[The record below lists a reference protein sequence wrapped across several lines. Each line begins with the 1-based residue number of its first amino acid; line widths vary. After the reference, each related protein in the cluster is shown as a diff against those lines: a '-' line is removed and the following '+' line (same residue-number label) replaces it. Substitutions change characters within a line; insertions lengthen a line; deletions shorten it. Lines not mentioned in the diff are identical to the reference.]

1 MNFGKRATN
10 KKRDA
15 LSSQSTMMGKKA
27 NVSVLRII
35 FIVLIALFAIG
46 GCMGIGAMRGLL
58 DDAPNI
64 SEVNIVPVGEAT
76 FVYDANGTQ
85 LQKLTAPD
93 SNRMPVTIDQIPL
106 DLQHA
111 VVAIEDERF
120 YEHNGIDIR
129 GILRAAVVGITSRHF
144 SEGASTITQQLI
156 KNNVFTDWVNE
167 STLERFERKFQE
179 WYLALE
185 LEKQIKD
192 KNEIL
197 QNYLNTINLGN
208 GNYGVQAAAQD
219 YFGKDVSELTL
230 SECTVLA
237 GITQNPTKYNPVI
250 NPESNAERRQEVL
263 NHMLEQEYI
272 TKEQYDECL
281 ADNVYERIQN
291 VEKAS
296 ESEDTT
302 YSYFIDELTEQVIQ
316 DLQDKRGYS
325 EQQAY
330 NALYSGGLRIY
341 TTQDPAI
348 QQICDEE
355 YSDPNNFPS
364 GSQVELD
371 YALTIKHT
379 NGEEE
384 NYSTEMLEQYFI
396 QNENSNFT
404 VLFDSQESAQAH
416 VDAYKAAVMTEGD
429 EVVAETIHFTP
440 QPQSSLC
447 IIDQHTG
454 YVKAIVGGRGEKS
467 TSLSLNRATNTTRQ
481 PGSTFKPLAA
491 YAAALNEGGMS
502 LATTFEDEP
511 FTYDNGEPLYNADR
525 QYHGTV
531 TMRQAIVH
539 SYNIP
544 AVKCMIEIT
553 PELGMEY
560 LKKFGF
566 TTLITEPTEING
578 GIYDDLN
585 ASTAIGGITQGVNNL
600 ELTAAYAAIANNG
613 TYIKPVFYTKILDAD
628 GNVVIDNTPEKTTV
642 IKPSTAYL
650 LTNVME
656 DVIKEGTGTRVQF
669 SGMHLAGKTGTTDN
683 YRDLWFCGFTPYYT
697 CSVWAGYDDNTVLPQ
712 GTYRT
717 YQQTLWRN
725 IMQRIHQDLPDTDFK
740 MPSTVQEAS
749 ICTKTGLLATNGCS
763 SVTELFD
770 TEQIPTQFCSGHY
783 AYSNNNRNYDY
794 SNDYSN
800 DYSYDYSYD
809 YSQDSGTDSSE
820 NYETVIEEPAPENPM
835 EIPEET
841 QPEVSAPSGGTETP
855 PEEST
860 PSEGTETPPE
870 ESAPSEGTEA
880 PPEESAP
887 SDTGGE
893 VTE

>member
-10 KKRDA
+10 RKRNA
-15 LSSQSTMMGKKA
+15 LASHSTMMGKKA
-27 NVSVLRII
+27 NVSILRII
-35 FIVLIALFAIG
+35 FIALIAVLAIG
-46 GCMGIGAMRGLL
+46 CCMGIGAMRGLI
-58 DDAPNI
+58 DDAPDI

-76 FVYDANGTQ
+76 FVYDANGDQ

-129 GILRAAVVGITSRHF
+129 GILRAGVVGITTGHF

-185 LEKQIKD
+185 LEKQVKD
-192 KNEIL
+192 KDVIL

-219 YFGKDVSELTL
+219 YFGKDVSDLTL

-250 NPESNAERRQEVL
+250 NPENNAKRRQKVL
-263 NHMLEQEYI
+263 DHMLDQEYI

-281 ADNVYERIQN
+281 ADNVYERIQS
-291 VEKAS
+291 VEKES
-296 ESEDTT
+296 ESENTT

-341 TTQDPAI
+341 TTQDPSI

-355 YSDPNNFPS
+355 YSDPDNFPS

-371 YALTIKHT
+371 YALTLKHA

-396 QNENSNFT
+396 QNESSDFT
-404 VLFDSQESAQAH
+404 VLFNSQESAQAH

-429 EVVAETIHFTP
+429 EVVAETVHFTP

-467 TSLSLNRATNTTRQ
+467 SSLSLNRATNTTRQ

-491 YAAALNEGGMS
+491 YAAALNECGMS

-531 TMRQAIVH
+531 TMREAIVH

-553 PELGMEY
+553 PELGVEY
-560 LKKFGF
+560 LQKFGF

-578 GIYDDLN
+578 GIYDDVN
-585 ASTAIGGITQGVNNL
+585 ASTAIGGITQGVSNL
-600 ELTAAYAAIANNG
+600 ELTAAYATIANNG

-628 GNVVIDNTPEKTTV
+628 GNVVIDNSPEKTTV

-656 DVIKEGTGTRVQF
+656 DVVTEGTGTRVQF
-669 SGMHLAGKTGTTDN
+669 DGMHIAGKTGTTDN

-725 IMQRIHQDLPDTDFK
+725 IMQRIHADLPDTDFK
-740 MPSTVQEAS
+740 MPSTVQKAS
-749 ICTKTGLLATNGCS
+749 ICTQTGLLATS
-763 SVTELFD
+763 SCNAVTEYFD
-770 TEQIPTQFCSGHY
+770 IDQIPTQYCSGHY
-783 AYSNNNRNYDY
+783 SYHYNY
-794 SNDYSN
+794 N
-800 DYSYDYSYD
+800 YDYSYD
-809 YSQDSGTDSSE
+809 YSEDSGTDSSE
-820 NYETVIEEPAPENPM
+820 DSNTTVEEPTPETPA
-835 EIPEET
+835 EVPEET
-841 QPEVSAPSGGTETP
+841 QPEVSVPEESTETP
-855 PEEST
+855 PADG
-860 PSEGTETPPE
+860 GTDT
-870 ESAPSEGTEA
+870 GGGEA
-880 PPEESAP
+880 PA
-887 SDTGGE
+887 DTGGE
-893 VTE
+893 VAQ

>member
-1 MNFGKRATN
+1 MDFGKRATN
-10 KKRDA
+10 RKRNA
-15 LSSQSTMMGKKA
+15 LSSHSTMMGKKA
-27 NVSVLRII
+27 NVSILRII
-35 FIVLIALFAIG
+35 FIALIAVFAIG
-46 GCMGIGAMRGLL
+46 CCMGIGAMRGLI
-58 DDAPNI
+58 DDAPDI

-76 FVYDANGTQ
+76 FVYDANGDQ

-129 GILRAAVVGITSRHF
+129 GILRAAVVGITSGNF

-156 KNNVFTDWVNE
+156 KNTVFTDWVNE

-179 WYLALE
+179 WYLALA

-192 KNEIL
+192 KDVIL

-219 YFGKDVSELTL
+219 YFGKDVSDLTL
-230 SECTVLA
+230 SECTVIA
-237 GITQNPTKYNPVI
+237 GITQNPTRYNPVT
-250 NPESNAERRQEVL
+250 NPENNAERRQEVL
-263 NHMLEQEYI
+263 DHMLEQEYI

-281 ADNVYERIQN
+281 ADNVYERIQS
-291 VEKAS
+291 VEKEN
-296 ESEDTT
+296 ESQDTT

-316 DLQDKRGYS
+316 DLQDKRGYT

-330 NALYSGGLRIY
+330 NALWSGGLRIY

-355 YSDPNNFPS
+355 YSDPDNFPA

-371 YALTIKHT
+371 YALTVKHA

-384 NYSTEMLEQYFI
+384 NYSKEMLEQYFI
-396 QNENSNFT
+396 ENESSDFT
-404 VLFDSQESAQAH
+404 LLFDSEESAQAH
-416 VDAYKAAVMTEGD
+416 IDAYKAAILTEGD
-429 EVVAETIHFTP
+429 EVVAETVHFTP
-440 QPQSSLC
+440 QPQSSLT

-467 TSLSLNRATNTTRQ
+467 ASLSLNRATNTNRQ

-531 TMRQAIVH
+531 TMREAIVH

-553 PELGMEY
+553 PELGIEY
-560 LKKFGF
+560 LEKFGF
-566 TTLITEPTEING
+566 TSLITEPTEING
-578 GIYDDLN
+578 SIYTDVN
-585 ASTAIGGITQGVNNL
+585 AATAIGGITQGVSNL

-613 TYIKPVFYTKILDAD
+613 TYIKPVFYTKILDSD
-628 GNVVIDNTPEKTTV
+628 GNVIIDNTAEKTTV

-650 LTNVME
+650 LTNVLE
-656 DVIKEGTGTRVQF
+656 DVITEGTGTRVQF
-669 SGMHLAGKTGTTDN
+669 DGMHLAGKTGTTDD
-683 YRDLWFCGFTPYYT
+683 YRDLWFCGFSPYYT
-697 CSVWAGYDDNTVLPQ
+697 CSVWAGYDDNSVLPQ

-725 IMQRIHQDLPDTDFK
+725 IMERIHADLPDTEFK
-740 MPSTVQEAS
+740 MPSTVEEAS
-749 ICTKTGLLATNGCS
+749 ICTSTGLLATS
-763 SVTELFD
+763 SCNAVTEYFD
-770 TEQIPTQFCSGHY
+770 TEQLPTQYCSGHY
-783 AYSNNNRNYDY
+783 TYS
-794 SNDYSN
+794 
-800 DYSYDYSYD
+800 YSYDYSSS
-809 YSQDSGTDSSE
+809 YSEDSSSDE
-820 NYETVIEEPAPENPM
+820 GSSEDSETTVEEPTPETPV
-835 EIPEET
+835 EVPEET
-841 QPEVSAPSGGTETP
+841 QPEVTTPAEETTETP
-855 PEEST
+855 PADA
-860 PSEGTETPPE
+860 GGGETP
-870 ESAPSEGTEA
+870 A
-880 PPEESAP
+880 
-887 SDTGGE
+887 DTGE
-893 VTE
+893 VIQ

>member
-10 KKRDA
+10 KKRNA
-15 LSSQSTMMGKKA
+15 LSSHSTMMGKKA
-27 NVSVLRII
+27 NVSILRVT
-35 FIVLIALFAIG
+35 FIALIAVLAIG
-46 GCMGIGAMRGLL
+46 GCMGIGAMRGLI
-58 DDAPNI
+58 DDAPDI

-76 FVYDANGTQ
+76 FVYDSNGNQ

-120 YEHNGIDIR
+120 YEHNGIDIK
-129 GILRAAVVGITSRHF
+129 GILRAGVVGITTGRF

-167 STLERFERKFQE
+167 STLERFQRKFQE

-192 KNEIL
+192 KDVIL

-219 YFGKDVSELTL
+219 YFGKDVSDLTL

-237 GITQNPTKYNPVI
+237 GITQNPTKYNPVT
-250 NPESNAERRQEVL
+250 NPENNAERRQEVL
-263 NHMLEQEYI
+263 DHMLEQEYI

-281 ADNVYERIQN
+281 ADNVYERIQSL
-291 VEKAS
+291 EAES
-296 ESEDTT
+296 EGEDTT

-316 DLQDKRGYS
+316 DLQDKRGYT

-355 YSDPNNFPS
+355 YSDPDNFPS

-371 YALTIKHT
+371 YALTVKHA

-384 NYSTEMLEQYFI
+384 NYSSEMLEQYFI
-396 QNENSNFT
+396 ENESSDFT
-404 VLFDSQESAQAH
+404 LLFDSQESAQAH
-416 VDAYKAAVMTEGD
+416 IDAYKAAILTEGD
-429 EVVAETIHFTP
+429 EVVAETVHFTP

-467 TSLSLNRATNTTRQ
+467 SSLSLNRATNTTRQ

-531 TMRQAIVH
+531 TMREAIVH

-553 PELGMEY
+553 PELGVEY
-560 LKKFGF
+560 LEKFGF
-566 TTLITEPTEING
+566 TTLVTEPTEING
-578 GIYDDLN
+578 KIFDDDN
-585 ASTAIGGITQGVNNL
+585 ASTAIGGITYGVSNL

-613 TYIKPVFYTKILDAD
+613 TYIKPVFYTKILDSD

-650 LTNVME
+650 LTSVME
-656 DVIKEGTGTRVQF
+656 DVITEGTGTRVQF
-669 SGMHLAGKTGTTDN
+669 DGMHLAGKTGTTDD
-683 YRDLWFCGFTPYYT
+683 YRDLWFCGFSPYYT

-725 IMQRIHQDLPDTDFK
+725 IMERIHADLPDTDFK

-749 ICTKTGLLATNGCS
+749 ICTDTGLLATSSCN
-763 SVTELFD
+763 SVTEYFD
-770 TEQIPTQFCSGHY
+770 TEQIPTQYCSGHY
-783 AYSNNNRNYDY
+783 S
-794 SNDYSN
+794 
-800 DYSYDYSYD
+800 YSYDYD
-809 YSQDSGTDSSE
+809 YSDDYSEDSEEDSSE
-820 NYETVIEEPAPENPM
+820 DSETTVDEPTPDTPAEV
-835 EIPEET
+835 PEEVP
-841 QPEVSAPSGGTETP
+841 PEVTSPSDETTETP
-855 PEEST
+855 SADG
-860 PSEGTETPPE
+860 GT
-870 ESAPSEGTEA
+870 
-880 PPEESAP
+880 
-887 SDTGGE
+887 DTGGGE
-893 VTE
+893 TDGGETGGETQ

>member
-10 KKRDA
+10 QKRNA
-15 LSSQSTMMGKKA
+15 LASRSTMMGKKA
-27 NVSVLRII
+27 HVSVLRII
-35 FIVLIALFAIG
+35 FISLIAILVIG
-46 GCMGIGAMRGLL
+46 GCLGIGVMKGLI
-58 DDAPNI
+58 DDAPDI
-64 SEVNIVPVGEAT
+64 SDVNIVPVGEAT
-76 FVYDANGTQ
+76 FVYDADGNQ

-93 SNRMPVTIDQIPL
+93 SNRMPVDLDQIPK
-106 DLQHA
+106 DLQYA

-129 GILRAAVVGITSRHF
+129 GILRAAVRGITTGTF

-167 STLERFERKFQE
+167 STLQRFQRKFQE

-185 LEKQIKD
+185 LEKQVDKD
-192 KNEIL
+192 EIL
-197 QNYLNTINLGN
+197 ENYLNTINLGN

-237 GITQNPTKYNPVI
+237 GITQNPTRYNPI
-250 NPESNAERRQEVL
+250 TNPENNAQRRQEVL
-263 NHMLEQEYI
+263 DHMLEQEYI

-281 ADNVYERIQN
+281 ADNVYDRIQSIEQEEEN
-291 VEKAS
+291 
-296 ESEDTT
+296 EDTT

-316 DLQDKRGYS
+316 DLQDKRGYT

-330 NALYSGGLRIY
+330 NALWSGGLRIY
-341 TTQDPAI
+341 TTQDPDI

-355 YSDPNNFPS
+355 YSDSSNFPS

-371 YALTIKHT
+371 YALTVRHP

-384 NYSTEMLEQYFI
+384 NYSAEMLEQYFI
-396 QNENSNFT
+396 ENESADFSL
-404 VLFDSQESAQAH
+404 LFDSQESAQAH
-416 VDAYKAAVMTEGD
+416 VDAYKAYVLSDGS
-429 EVVAETIHFTP
+429 EVVAETVHFTP

-491 YAAALNEGGMS
+491 YAAALNECDMS

-531 TMRQAIVH
+531 TMREAIVH

-544 AVKCMIEIT
+544 AVKCMIDIT
-553 PELGMEY
+553 PELGVEY
-560 LKKFGF
+560 LEKFGF
-566 TTLITEPTEING
+566 SSLVTEPVDING
-578 GIYDDLN
+578 ESYDDLN
-585 ASTAIGGITQGVNNL
+585 ASTAIGGITYGVSNL

-613 TYIKPVFYTKILDAD
+613 VYIKPVFYTRILDSD

-650 LTNVME
+650 LTSAME
-656 DVIKEGTGTRVQF
+656 DVISEGTGTRVQF
-669 SGMHLAGKTGTTDN
+669 DGMHLAGKTGTTDN
-683 YRDLWFCGFTPYYT
+683 YRDLWFCGFSPYYT
-697 CSVWAGYDDNTVLPQ
+697 CSVWAGYDDNTVLPA
-712 GTYRT
+712 GESRT

-725 IMQRIHQDLPDTDFK
+725 IMERIHENLVDTEFK
-740 MPSTVQEAS
+740 MPSTVEEAS
-749 ICTKTGLLATNGCS
+749 ICTRTGLLATS
-763 SVTELFD
+763 SCNAVTEYFD
-770 TEQIPTQFCSGHY
+770 IDQIPTQYCSGHY
-783 AYSNNNRNYDY
+783 SSSYNYNYSDSYTQSGD
-794 SNDYSN
+794 NDGEDENERSG
-800 DYSYDYSYD
+800 
-809 YSQDSGTDSSE
+809 QDTGNTDNEESIDE
-820 NYETVIEEPAPENPM
+820 PVPETPAEV
-835 EIPEET
+835 PEET
-841 QPEVSAPSGGTETP
+841 QPEESQPEETDPGTGGTPAT
-855 PEEST
+855 EEGS
-860 PSEGTETPPE
+860 GNQ
-870 ESAPSEGTEA
+870 
-880 PPEESAP
+880 
-887 SDTGGE
+887 D
-893 VTE
+893 

>member
-10 KKRDA
+10 RKRNA
-15 LSSQSTMMGKKA
+15 LASHSTMMGKKA
-27 NVSVLRII
+27 NVSILRII
-35 FIVLIALFAIG
+35 FIALIAVLVIG
-46 GCMGIGAMRGLL
+46 CCMGIGAMRGLI
-58 DDAPNI
+58 DDAPDI

-76 FVYDANGTQ
+76 FVYDANGDQ

-129 GILRAAVVGITSRHF
+129 GILRAGVVGITTGHF

-185 LEKQIKD
+185 LEKQVKD
-192 KNEIL
+192 KDVIL

-219 YFGKDVSELTL
+219 YFGKDVSDLTL

-250 NPESNAERRQEVL
+250 NPENNAKRRQEVL
-263 NHMLEQEYI
+263 DHMLDQEYI

-281 ADNVYERIQN
+281 ADNVYERIQS
-291 VEKAS
+291 VEKES
-296 ESEDTT
+296 ESENTT

-341 TTQDPAI
+341 TTQDPSI

-355 YSDPNNFPS
+355 YSDPDNFPS

-371 YALTIKHT
+371 YALTLKHA

-396 QNENSNFT
+396 QNESSDFT

-429 EVVAETIHFTP
+429 EVVAETVHFTP

-467 TSLSLNRATNTTRQ
+467 SSLSLNRATNTTRQ

-491 YAAALNEGGMS
+491 YAAALNECGMS

-531 TMRQAIVH
+531 TMREAIVH

-553 PELGMEY
+553 PELGVEY
-560 LKKFGF
+560 LQKFGF

-578 GIYDDLN
+578 GIYDDIN
-585 ASTAIGGITQGVNNL
+585 ASTAIGGITQGVSNL
-600 ELTAAYAAIANNG
+600 ELTAAYATIANNG

-656 DVIKEGTGTRVQF
+656 DVVTEGTGTRVQF
-669 SGMHLAGKTGTTDN
+669 GGMHIAGKTGTTDN

-725 IMQRIHQDLPDTDFK
+725 IMQRIHADLPDTDFK
-740 MPSTVQEAS
+740 MPSTVQKAS
-749 ICTKTGLLATNGCS
+749 ICTQTGLLATS
-763 SVTELFD
+763 SCNAVTEYFD
-770 TEQIPTQFCSGHY
+770 IDQIPTQYCSGHY
-783 AYSNNNRNYDY
+783 SYHYNY
-794 SNDYSN
+794 N
-800 DYSYDYSYD
+800 YDYSYD
-809 YSQDSGTDSSE
+809 YSEDSGTDSSE
-820 NYETVIEEPAPENPM
+820 DSNTTVEEPTPETPA
-835 EIPEET
+835 EVPEET
-841 QPEVSAPSGGTETP
+841 QPEVSV

-860 PSEGTETPPE
+860 EMPPADGGTDT
-870 ESAPSEGTEA
+870 GGGEA
-880 PPEESAP
+880 PA
-887 SDTGGE
+887 DTGGE
-893 VTE
+893 VAQ

>member
-10 KKRDA
+10 KKRNA
-15 LSSQSTMMGKKA
+15 LSSHSTMMGKKA
-27 NVSVLRII
+27 NVSILRVT
-35 FIVLIALFAIG
+35 FIALIAVLAIG
-46 GCMGIGAMRGLL
+46 GCLGIGAMRGLI
-58 DDAPNI
+58 DDAPDI

-76 FVYDANGTQ
+76 FVYDSNGNQ

-120 YEHNGIDIR
+120 YEHNGIDIK
-129 GILRAAVVGITSRHF
+129 GILRAGVVGITTGRF

-167 STLERFERKFQE
+167 STLERFQRKFQE

-192 KNEIL
+192 KDVIL

-219 YFGKDVSELTL
+219 YFGKDVSDLTL

-237 GITQNPTKYNPVI
+237 GITQNPTKYNPVT
-250 NPESNAERRQEVL
+250 NPENNAERRQEVL
-263 NHMLEQEYI
+263 DHMLEQEYI

-281 ADNVYERIQN
+281 ADNVYERIQSL
-291 VEKAS
+291 EAES
-296 ESEDTT
+296 EGEDTT

-316 DLQDKRGYS
+316 DLQDKRGYT

-355 YSDPNNFPS
+355 YSDPDNFPS

-371 YALTIKHT
+371 YALTVKHA

-384 NYSTEMLEQYFI
+384 NYSSEMLEQYFI
-396 QNENSNFT
+396 ENESSDFT
-404 VLFDSQESAQAH
+404 LLFDSQESAQAH
-416 VDAYKAAVMTEGD
+416 IDAYKAAILTEGD
-429 EVVAETIHFTP
+429 EVVAETVHFTP

-467 TSLSLNRATNTTRQ
+467 SSLSLNRATNTTRQ

-491 YAAALNEGGMS
+491 YAAALNEEGMS

-531 TMRQAIVH
+531 TMREAIVH

-553 PELGMEY
+553 PELGVEY
-560 LKKFGF
+560 LEKFGF
-566 TTLITEPTEING
+566 TTLVTEPTEING
-578 GIYDDLN
+578 KIFDDFN
-585 ASTAIGGITQGVNNL
+585 ASTAIGGITYGVSNL

-613 TYIKPVFYTKILDAD
+613 TYIKPVFYTKILDSD

-650 LTNVME
+650 LTSVME
-656 DVIKEGTGTRVQF
+656 DVITEGTGTRVQF
-669 SGMHLAGKTGTTDN
+669 DGMHLAGKTGTTDD
-683 YRDLWFCGFTPYYT
+683 YRDLWFCGFSPYYT

-725 IMQRIHQDLPDTDFK
+725 IMERIHADLPDTDFK

-749 ICTKTGLLATNGCS
+749 ICTDTGLLATSSCN
-763 SVTELFD
+763 SVTEYFD
-770 TEQIPTQFCSGHY
+770 TEQIPTQYCSGHY
-783 AYSNNNRNYDY
+783 S
-794 SNDYSN
+794 
-800 DYSYDYSYD
+800 YSYDYD
-809 YSQDSGTDSSE
+809 YSDDYSEDSEEDSSE
-820 NYETVIEEPAPENPM
+820 DSETTVDEPTPDTPAEV
-835 EIPEET
+835 PEEVP
-841 QPEVSAPSGGTETP
+841 PEVTSPSDETTETP
-855 PEEST
+855 PADG
-860 PSEGTETPPE
+860 GT
-870 ESAPSEGTEA
+870 
-880 PPEESAP
+880 
-887 SDTGGE
+887 DTGGGE
-893 VTE
+893 TDGGETGGETQ

>member
-10 KKRDA
+10 RKRNA
-15 LSSQSTMMGKKA
+15 LSSHSTMMGKKA
-27 NVSVLRII
+27 NVSILRII
-35 FIVLIALFAIG
+35 FIALIAVLAIG
-46 GCMGIGAMRGLL
+46 CCMGIGAMRGLI
-58 DDAPNI
+58 DDAPDI

-76 FVYDANGTQ
+76 FVYDANGDQ

-129 GILRAAVVGITSRHF
+129 GILRAGVVGITTGHF

-185 LEKQIKD
+185 LEKQVKD
-192 KNEIL
+192 KDVIL

-219 YFGKDVSELTL
+219 YFGKDVSDLTL

-250 NPESNAERRQEVL
+250 NPENNAKRRQKVL
-263 NHMLEQEYI
+263 DHMLDQEYI

-281 ADNVYERIQN
+281 ADNVYERIQS
-291 VEKAS
+291 VEKES
-296 ESEDTT
+296 ESENTT

-341 TTQDPAI
+341 TTQDPSI

-355 YSDPNNFPS
+355 YSDPDNFPS

-371 YALTIKHT
+371 YALTLKHA

-396 QNENSNFT
+396 QNESSDFT
-404 VLFDSQESAQAH
+404 VLFNSQESAQAH

-429 EVVAETIHFTP
+429 EVVAETVHFTP

-467 TSLSLNRATNTTRQ
+467 SSLSLNRATNTTRQ

-491 YAAALNEGGMS
+491 YAAALNECGMS

-531 TMRQAIVH
+531 TMREAIVH

-553 PELGMEY
+553 PELGVEY
-560 LKKFGF
+560 LQKFGF

-578 GIYDDLN
+578 GIYDDIN
-585 ASTAIGGITQGVNNL
+585 ASTAIGGITQGVSNL
-600 ELTAAYAAIANNG
+600 ELTAAYATIANNG

-628 GNVVIDNTPEKTTV
+628 GNVVIDNSPEKTTV

-656 DVIKEGTGTRVQF
+656 DVVTEGTGTRVQF
-669 SGMHLAGKTGTTDN
+669 DGMHIAGKTGTTDN

-725 IMQRIHQDLPDTDFK
+725 IMQRIHADLPDTDFK
-740 MPSTVQEAS
+740 MPSTVQKAS
-749 ICTKTGLLATNGCS
+749 ICTQTGLLATS
-763 SVTELFD
+763 SCNAVTEYFD
-770 TEQIPTQFCSGHY
+770 IDQIPTQYCSGHY
-783 AYSNNNRNYDY
+783 SYHYNY
-794 SNDYSN
+794 N
-800 DYSYDYSYD
+800 YDYSYD
-809 YSQDSGTDSSE
+809 YSEDSGTDSSE
-820 NYETVIEEPAPENPM
+820 DSNTTVEEPTPETPA
-835 EIPEET
+835 EVPEET
-841 QPEVSAPSGGTETP
+841 QPEVSV

-860 PSEGTETPPE
+860 EMPPADGGTDT
-870 ESAPSEGTEA
+870 GGGEA
-880 PPEESAP
+880 PA
-887 SDTGGE
+887 DTGGE
-893 VTE
+893 VAQ

>member
-10 KKRDA
+10 RKRNA
-15 LSSQSTMMGKKA
+15 LASHSTMMGKKA
-27 NVSVLRII
+27 NVSILRII
-35 FIVLIALFAIG
+35 FIALIAVLAIG
-46 GCMGIGAMRGLL
+46 CCMGIGVMRGLI
-58 DDAPNI
+58 DDAPDI

-76 FVYDANGTQ
+76 FVYDANGDQ

-129 GILRAAVVGITSRHF
+129 GILRAGVVGITTGHF

-185 LEKQIKD
+185 LEKQVKD
-192 KNEIL
+192 KDVIL

-219 YFGKDVSELTL
+219 YFGKDVSDLTL

-250 NPESNAERRQEVL
+250 NPENNAKRRQEVL
-263 NHMLEQEYI
+263 DHMLDQEYI

-281 ADNVYERIQN
+281 ADNVYERIQS
-291 VEKAS
+291 VEKES
-296 ESEDTT
+296 ESENTT

-341 TTQDPAI
+341 TTQDPSI

-355 YSDPNNFPS
+355 YSDPDNFPS

-371 YALTIKHT
+371 YALTLKHA

-396 QNENSNFT
+396 QNESSDFT

-429 EVVAETIHFTP
+429 EVVAETVHFTP

-467 TSLSLNRATNTTRQ
+467 SSLSLNRATNTTRQ

-491 YAAALNEGGMS
+491 YAAALNECGMS

-531 TMRQAIVH
+531 TMREAIVH

-553 PELGMEY
+553 PELGVEY
-560 LKKFGF
+560 LQKFGF

-578 GIYDDLN
+578 GIYDDIN
-585 ASTAIGGITQGVNNL
+585 ASTAIGGITQGVSNL

-656 DVIKEGTGTRVQF
+656 DVVTEGTGTRVQF
-669 SGMHLAGKTGTTDN
+669 GGMHIAGKTGTTDN

-717 YQQTLWRN
+717 YQQTLWKN
-725 IMQRIHQDLPDTDFK
+725 IMQRIHADLPATDFK
-740 MPSTVQEAS
+740 MPSTVQKAS
-749 ICTKTGLLATNGCS
+749 ICTQTGLLATS
-763 SVTELFD
+763 SCNAVTEYFD
-770 TEQIPTQFCSGHY
+770 IDQIPTQYCSGHY
-783 AYSNNNRNYDY
+783 SYHYNY
-794 SNDYSN
+794 N
-800 DYSYDYSYD
+800 YDYSYD
-809 YSQDSGTDSSE
+809 YSEDSGTDSSE
-820 NYETVIEEPAPENPM
+820 DSNTTVEEPTPETPA
-835 EIPEET
+835 EVPEET
-841 QPEVSAPSGGTETP
+841 QPEVSV

-860 PSEGTETPPE
+860 EMPPADGGTDT
-870 ESAPSEGTEA
+870 GGGEA
-880 PPEESAP
+880 PA
-887 SDTGGE
+887 DTGGE
-893 VTE
+893 VAQ

>member
-10 KKRDA
+10 QKRNA
-15 LSSQSTMMGKKA
+15 LASRSTMMGKKA
-27 NVSVLRII
+27 HVSVLRII
-35 FIVLIALFAIG
+35 FISLIAILVIG
-46 GCMGIGAMRGLL
+46 GCLGIGVMKGLI
-58 DDAPNI
+58 DDAPDI
-64 SEVNIVPVGEAT
+64 SDVNIVPVGEAT
-76 FVYDANGTQ
+76 FVYDADGNQ

-93 SNRMPVTIDQIPL
+93 SNRMPVDLDQIPK
-106 DLQHA
+106 DLQYA

-129 GILRAAVVGITSRHF
+129 GILRAAVRGITTGTF

-167 STLERFERKFQE
+167 STLQRFQRKFQE

-185 LEKQIKD
+185 LEKQVDKD
-192 KNEIL
+192 EIL
-197 QNYLNTINLGN
+197 ENYLNTINLGN

-237 GITQNPTKYNPVI
+237 GITQNPTRYNPI
-250 NPESNAERRQEVL
+250 TNPENNAQRRQEVL
-263 NHMLEQEYI
+263 DHMLEQEYI

-281 ADNVYERIQN
+281 ADNVYDRIQSIEQEEEN
-291 VEKAS
+291 
-296 ESEDTT
+296 EDTT

-316 DLQDKRGYS
+316 DLQDKRGYT

-330 NALYSGGLRIY
+330 NALWSGGLRIY
-341 TTQDPAI
+341 TTQDPDI

-355 YSDPNNFPS
+355 YSDSSNFPS

-371 YALTIKHT
+371 YALTVRHP

-384 NYSTEMLEQYFI
+384 NYSAEMLEQYFI
-396 QNENSNFT
+396 ENESSDFSL
-404 VLFDSQESAQAH
+404 LFDSQESAQAH
-416 VDAYKAAVMTEGD
+416 VDAYKAYVLSDGS
-429 EVVAETIHFTP
+429 EVVAETVHFTP

-491 YAAALNEGGMS
+491 YAAALNECDMS

-531 TMRQAIVH
+531 TMREAIVH

-544 AVKCMIEIT
+544 AVKCMIDIT
-553 PELGMEY
+553 PELGVEY
-560 LKKFGF
+560 LEKFGF
-566 TTLITEPTEING
+566 SSLVTEPVDING
-578 GIYDDLN
+578 ESYDDLN
-585 ASTAIGGITQGVNNL
+585 ASTAIGGITYGVSNL

-613 TYIKPVFYTKILDAD
+613 VYIKPVFYTRILDSD

-650 LTNVME
+650 LTSAME
-656 DVIKEGTGTRVQF
+656 DVISEGTGTRVQF
-669 SGMHLAGKTGTTDN
+669 DGMHLAGKTGTTDN
-683 YRDLWFCGFTPYYT
+683 YRDLWFCGFSPYYT
-697 CSVWAGYDDNTVLPQ
+697 CSVWAGYDDNTVLPA
-712 GTYRT
+712 GESRT

-725 IMQRIHQDLPDTDFK
+725 IMERIHENLVDTEFK
-740 MPSTVQEAS
+740 MPSTVEEAS
-749 ICTKTGLLATNGCS
+749 ICTRTGLLATS
-763 SVTELFD
+763 SCNAVTEYFD
-770 TEQIPTQFCSGHY
+770 IDQIPTQYCSGHY
-783 AYSNNNRNYDY
+783 SSSYNYNYSDSYTQSGD
-794 SNDYSN
+794 NDGEDENERSG
-800 DYSYDYSYD
+800 
-809 YSQDSGTDSSE
+809 QDTGNTDNEESIDE
-820 NYETVIEEPAPENPM
+820 PVPETPAEV
-835 EIPEET
+835 PEET
-841 QPEVSAPSGGTETP
+841 QPEESQPEETDPGTGGTPAT
-855 PEEST
+855 EEGS
-860 PSEGTETPPE
+860 GNQ
-870 ESAPSEGTEA
+870 
-880 PPEESAP
+880 
-887 SDTGGE
+887 D
-893 VTE
+893 

>member
-10 KKRDA
+10 RKRNA
-15 LSSQSTMMGKKA
+15 LSSHSTMMGKKA
-27 NVSVLRII
+27 NVSILRII
-35 FIVLIALFAIG
+35 FIALIAVFAIG
-46 GCMGIGAMRGLL
+46 CCMGIGAMRGLI
-58 DDAPNI
+58 DDAPDI

-76 FVYDANGTQ
+76 FVYDANGDQ

-129 GILRAAVVGITSRHF
+129 GILRAAVVGITSGHF

-156 KNNVFTDWVNE
+156 KNNVFTDWINE

-185 LEKQIKD
+185 LEKQVKD
-192 KNEIL
+192 KDEIL
-197 QNYLNTINLGN
+197 ENYLNTINLGN

-219 YFGKDVSELTL
+219 YFGKDVSDLTL

-237 GITQNPTKYNPVI
+237 GITQNPTRYNPVT
-250 NPESNAERRQEVL
+250 NPENNAERRQEVL
-263 NHMLEQEYI
+263 DHMLEQEYI

-281 ADNVYERIQN
+281 ADNVYERIQS
-291 VEKAS
+291 VEQAS

-355 YSDPNNFPS
+355 YSDPDNFPS

-371 YALTIKHT
+371 YALTVRHA

-396 QNENSNFT
+396 QNESSDFT

-416 VDAYKAAVMTEGD
+416 IDAYKAAVLTEGD
-429 EVVAETIHFTP
+429 EVVAETIHLTP

-467 TSLSLNRATNTTRQ
+467 SSLSLNRATNTTRQ

-531 TMRQAIVH
+531 TMREAIVH

-553 PELGMEY
+553 PELGVEY
-560 LKKFGF
+560 LEKFGF

-578 GIYDDLN
+578 GIYDDIN
-585 ASTAIGGITQGVNNL
+585 ASTAIGGITQGVSNL

-656 DVIKEGTGTRVQF
+656 DVVTEGTGTRVQF
-669 SGMHLAGKTGTTDN
+669 DGMHIAGKTGTTDN

-725 IMQRIHQDLPDTDFK
+725 IMERIHADLPDTDFK

-749 ICTKTGLLATNGCS
+749 ICTDTGLLATSSCN
-763 SVTELFD
+763 SVTEYFD
-770 TEQIPTQFCSGHY
+770 TEQIPTQYCSGHY
-783 AYSNNNRNYDY
+783 TYNYNYNYDY
-794 SNDYSN
+794 SDDYSE
-800 DYSYDYSYD
+800 
-809 YSQDSGTDSSE
+809 DSSTDSSE
-820 NYETVIEEPAPENPM
+820 SSETTVEEPTPETPV
-835 EIPEET
+835 EVPEET
-841 QPEVSAPSGGTETP
+841 QPEVSV

-860 PSEGTETPPE
+860 DTPSSDTG
-870 ESAPSEGTEA
+870 GEA
-880 PPEESAP
+880 PA
-887 SDTGGE
+887 DTGGE
-893 VTE
+893 VTQ

>member
-10 KKRDA
+10 RKRNA
-15 LSSQSTMMGKKA
+15 LASHSTMMGKKA
-27 NVSVLRII
+27 NVSILRII
-35 FIVLIALFAIG
+35 FIALIAVLAIG
-46 GCMGIGAMRGLL
+46 CCMGIGAMRGLI
-58 DDAPNI
+58 DDAPDI

-76 FVYDANGTQ
+76 FVYDANGDQ

-129 GILRAAVVGITSRHF
+129 GILRAGVVGITTGHF

-185 LEKQIKD
+185 LEKQVKD
-192 KNEIL
+192 KDVIL

-219 YFGKDVSELTL
+219 YFGKDVSDLTL

-250 NPESNAERRQEVL
+250 NPENNAKRRQKVL
-263 NHMLEQEYI
+263 DHMLDQEYI

-281 ADNVYERIQN
+281 ADNVYERIQS
-291 VEKAS
+291 VEKES
-296 ESEDTT
+296 ESENTT

-341 TTQDPAI
+341 TTQDPSI

-355 YSDPNNFPS
+355 YSDPDNFPS

-371 YALTIKHT
+371 YALTLKHA

-396 QNENSNFT
+396 QNESSDFT

-429 EVVAETIHFTP
+429 EVVAETVHFTP

-467 TSLSLNRATNTTRQ
+467 SSLSLNRATNTTRQ

-491 YAAALNEGGMS
+491 YAAALNECGMS

-531 TMRQAIVH
+531 TMREAIVH

-553 PELGMEY
+553 PELGVEY
-560 LKKFGF
+560 LQKFGF

-578 GIYDDLN
+578 GIYDDIN
-585 ASTAIGGITQGVNNL
+585 ASTAIGGITQGVSNL

-656 DVIKEGTGTRVQF
+656 DVVTEGTGTRVQF
-669 SGMHLAGKTGTTDN
+669 GGMHIAGKTGTTDN

-725 IMQRIHQDLPDTDFK
+725 IMQRIHADLPDTDFK
-740 MPSTVQEAS
+740 MPSTVQKAS
-749 ICTKTGLLATNGCS
+749 ICTQTGLLATS
-763 SVTELFD
+763 SCNAVTEYFD
-770 TEQIPTQFCSGHY
+770 IDQIPTQYCSGHY
-783 AYSNNNRNYDY
+783 SYHYNY
-794 SNDYSN
+794 N
-800 DYSYDYSYD
+800 YDYSYD
-809 YSQDSGTDSSE
+809 YSEDSGTDSSE
-820 NYETVIEEPAPENPM
+820 DSNTTVEEPTPETPA
-835 EIPEET
+835 EVPEET
-841 QPEVSAPSGGTETP
+841 QPEVSV

-860 PSEGTETPPE
+860 EMPPADGGTDT
-870 ESAPSEGTEA
+870 GGGEA
-880 PPEESAP
+880 PA
-887 SDTGGE
+887 DTGGE
-893 VTE
+893 VAQ

>member
-1 MNFGKRATN
+1 MDGKRRQDYMNFGKRATN
-10 KKRDA
+10 RKRNA
-15 LSSQSTMMGKKA
+15 LASHSTMMGKKA
-27 NVSVLRII
+27 NVSILRII
-35 FIVLIALFAIG
+35 FIALIAVLAIG
-46 GCMGIGAMRGLL
+46 CCMGIGVMRGLI
-58 DDAPNI
+58 DDAPDI

-76 FVYDANGTQ
+76 FVYDANGDQ

-129 GILRAAVVGITSRHF
+129 GILRAGVVGITTGHF

-192 KNEIL
+192 KDVIL

-219 YFGKDVSELTL
+219 YFGKDVSDLTL

-250 NPESNAERRQEVL
+250 NPENNAKRRQEVL
-263 NHMLEQEYI
+263 DHMLDQEYI

-281 ADNVYERIQN
+281 ADNVYERIQS
-291 VEKAS
+291 VEKES
-296 ESEDTT
+296 ESENTT

-341 TTQDPAI
+341 TTQDPSI

-355 YSDPNNFPS
+355 YSDPDNFPS

-371 YALTIKHT
+371 YALTLKHA

-396 QNENSNFT
+396 QNESSDFT
-404 VLFDSQESAQAH
+404 VLFNSQESAQAH

-429 EVVAETIHFTP
+429 EVVAETVHFTP

-467 TSLSLNRATNTTRQ
+467 SSLSLNRATNTTRQ

-491 YAAALNEGGMS
+491 YAAALNECGMS

-531 TMRQAIVH
+531 TMREAIVH

-553 PELGMEY
+553 PELGVEY
-560 LKKFGF
+560 LQKFGF

-578 GIYDDLN
+578 GIYDDVN
-585 ASTAIGGITQGVNNL
+585 ASTAIGGITQGVSNL
-600 ELTAAYAAIANNG
+600 ELTAAYATIANNG

-628 GNVVIDNTPEKTTV
+628 GNVVIDNSPEKTTV

-656 DVIKEGTGTRVQF
+656 DVVTEGTGTRVQF
-669 SGMHLAGKTGTTDN
+669 DGMHIAGKTGTTDN

-725 IMQRIHQDLPDTDFK
+725 IMQRIHADLPDTDFK
-740 MPSTVQEAS
+740 MPSTVQKAS
-749 ICTKTGLLATNGCS
+749 ICTQTGLLATS
-763 SVTELFD
+763 SCNAVTEYFD
-770 TEQIPTQFCSGHY
+770 IDQIPTQYCSGHY
-783 AYSNNNRNYDY
+783 SYHYNY
-794 SNDYSN
+794 N
-800 DYSYDYSYD
+800 YDYSYD
-809 YSQDSGTDSSE
+809 YSEDSGTDSSE
-820 NYETVIEEPAPENPM
+820 DSNTTVEEPTPETPA
-835 EIPEET
+835 EVPEET
-841 QPEVSAPSGGTETP
+841 QPEVSVPEESTETP
-855 PEEST
+855 PADG
-860 PSEGTETPPE
+860 GTDT
-870 ESAPSEGTEA
+870 GGGEA
-880 PPEESAP
+880 PA
-887 SDTGGE
+887 DTGGE
-893 VTE
+893 VAQ

>member
-10 KKRDA
+10 QKRNA
-15 LSSQSTMMGKKA
+15 LASRSTMMGKKA
-27 NVSVLRII
+27 HVSVLRII
-35 FIVLIALFAIG
+35 FISLIAILVIG
-46 GCMGIGAMRGLL
+46 GCLGIGVMKGLI
-58 DDAPNI
+58 DDAPDI
-64 SEVNIVPVGEAT
+64 SDVNIVPVGEAT
-76 FVYDANGTQ
+76 FVYDADGNQ

-93 SNRMPVTIDQIPL
+93 SNRMPVDLDQIPK
-106 DLQHA
+106 DLQYA

-129 GILRAAVVGITSRHF
+129 GILRAAVRGITTGTF

-167 STLERFERKFQE
+167 STLQRFQRKFQE

-185 LEKQIKD
+185 LEKQVDKD
-192 KNEIL
+192 EIL
-197 QNYLNTINLGN
+197 ENYLNTINLGN

-237 GITQNPTKYNPVI
+237 GITQNPTRYNPI
-250 NPESNAERRQEVL
+250 TNPENNAQRRQEVL
-263 NHMLEQEYI
+263 DHMLEQEYI

-281 ADNVYERIQN
+281 ADNVYDRIQSIEQEEEN
-291 VEKAS
+291 
-296 ESEDTT
+296 EDTT

-316 DLQDKRGYS
+316 DLQDKRGYT

-330 NALYSGGLRIY
+330 NALWSGGLRIY
-341 TTQDPAI
+341 TTQDPDI

-355 YSDPNNFPS
+355 YSDSSNFPS

-371 YALTIKHT
+371 YTLTVRHP

-384 NYSTEMLEQYFI
+384 NYSAEMLEQYFI
-396 QNENSNFT
+396 ENESSDFSL
-404 VLFDSQESAQAH
+404 LFDSQESAQAH
-416 VDAYKAAVMTEGD
+416 VDAYKAYVLSDGS
-429 EVVAETIHFTP
+429 EVVAETVHFTP

-491 YAAALNEGGMS
+491 YAAALNECDMS

-531 TMRQAIVH
+531 TMRESIVH

-544 AVKCMIEIT
+544 AVKCMIDIT
-553 PELGMEY
+553 PELGVEY
-560 LKKFGF
+560 LEKFGF
-566 TTLITEPTEING
+566 SSLVTEPVDING
-578 GIYDDLN
+578 ESYDDLN
-585 ASTAIGGITQGVNNL
+585 ASTAIGGITYGVSNL

-613 TYIKPVFYTKILDAD
+613 VYIKPVFYTRILDSD

-650 LTNVME
+650 LTSAME
-656 DVIKEGTGTRVQF
+656 DVISEGTGTRVQF
-669 SGMHLAGKTGTTDN
+669 DGMHLAGKTGTTDN
-683 YRDLWFCGFTPYYT
+683 YRDLWFCGFSPYYT
-697 CSVWAGYDDNTVLPQ
+697 CSVWAGYDDNTVLPA
-712 GTYRT
+712 GESRT

-725 IMQRIHQDLPDTDFK
+725 IMERIHENLVDTEFK
-740 MPSTVQEAS
+740 MPSTVEEAS
-749 ICTKTGLLATNGCS
+749 ICTRTGLLATS
-763 SVTELFD
+763 SCNAVTEYFD
-770 TEQIPTQFCSGHY
+770 IDQIPTQYCSGHY
-783 AYSNNNRNYDY
+783 SSSYNYNYSDSYTQSGD
-794 SNDYSN
+794 NDGEDENERSG
-800 DYSYDYSYD
+800 
-809 YSQDSGTDSSE
+809 QDTGNTDNEESIDE
-820 NYETVIEEPAPENPM
+820 PVPETPAEV
-835 EIPEET
+835 PEET
-841 QPEVSAPSGGTETP
+841 QPEESQPEETDPGTGGTPAT
-855 PEEST
+855 EEGS
-860 PSEGTETPPE
+860 GNQ
-870 ESAPSEGTEA
+870 
-880 PPEESAP
+880 
-887 SDTGGE
+887 D
-893 VTE
+893 

>member
-10 KKRDA
+10 RKRNA
-15 LSSQSTMMGKKA
+15 LASHSTMMGKKA
-27 NVSVLRII
+27 NVSILRII
-35 FIVLIALFAIG
+35 FIALIAVLAIG
-46 GCMGIGAMRGLL
+46 CCMGIGAMRGLI
-58 DDAPNI
+58 DDAPDI

-76 FVYDANGTQ
+76 FVYDANGDQ

-129 GILRAAVVGITSRHF
+129 GILRAGVVGITTGHF

-185 LEKQIKD
+185 LEKQVKD
-192 KNEIL
+192 KDVIL

-219 YFGKDVSELTL
+219 YFGKDVSDLTL

-250 NPESNAERRQEVL
+250 NPENNAKRRQEVL
-263 NHMLEQEYI
+263 DHMLDQEYI

-281 ADNVYERIQN
+281 ADNVYERIQS
-291 VEKAS
+291 VEKES
-296 ESEDTT
+296 ESENTT

-341 TTQDPAI
+341 TTQDPSI

-355 YSDPNNFPS
+355 YSDPDNFPS

-371 YALTIKHT
+371 YALTLKHA

-396 QNENSNFT
+396 QNESSDFT
-404 VLFDSQESAQAH
+404 VLFNSQESAQAH

-429 EVVAETIHFTP
+429 EVVAETVHFTP

-467 TSLSLNRATNTTRQ
+467 SSLSLNRATNTTRQ

-491 YAAALNEGGMS
+491 YAAALNECGMS

-531 TMRQAIVH
+531 TMREAIVH

-553 PELGMEY
+553 PELGVEY
-560 LKKFGF
+560 LQKFGF

-578 GIYDDLN
+578 GIYDDVN
-585 ASTAIGGITQGVNNL
+585 ASTAIGGITQGVSNL
-600 ELTAAYAAIANNG
+600 ELTAAYATIANNG

-628 GNVVIDNTPEKTTV
+628 GNVVIDNSPEKTTV

-656 DVIKEGTGTRVQF
+656 DVVTEGTGTRVQF
-669 SGMHLAGKTGTTDN
+669 DGMHIAGKTGTTDN

-725 IMQRIHQDLPDTDFK
+725 IMQRIHADLPDTDFK
-740 MPSTVQEAS
+740 MPSTVQKAS
-749 ICTKTGLLATNGCS
+749 ICTQTGLLATS
-763 SVTELFD
+763 SCNAVTEYFD
-770 TEQIPTQFCSGHY
+770 IDQIPTQYCSGHY
-783 AYSNNNRNYDY
+783 SYHYNY
-794 SNDYSN
+794 N
-800 DYSYDYSYD
+800 YDYSYD
-809 YSQDSGTDSSE
+809 YSEDSGTDSSE
-820 NYETVIEEPAPENPM
+820 DSNTTVEEPTPETPA
-835 EIPEET
+835 EVPEET
-841 QPEVSAPSGGTETP
+841 QPEVSV

-860 PSEGTETPPE
+860 EMPPADGGTDT
-870 ESAPSEGTEA
+870 GGGEA
-880 PPEESAP
+880 PA
-887 SDTGGE
+887 DTGGE
-893 VTE
+893 VAQ

>member
-10 KKRDA
+10 QKRNA
-15 LSSQSTMMGKKA
+15 LASRSTMMGKKA
-27 NVSVLRII
+27 HVSVLRII
-35 FIVLIALFAIG
+35 FISLIAILVIG
-46 GCMGIGAMRGLL
+46 GCLGIGVMKGLI
-58 DDAPNI
+58 DDAPDI
-64 SEVNIVPVGEAT
+64 SDVNIVPVGEAT
-76 FVYDANGTQ
+76 FVYDADGNQ

-93 SNRMPVTIDQIPL
+93 SNRMPVDLDQIPK
-106 DLQHA
+106 DLQYA

-129 GILRAAVVGITSRHF
+129 GILRAAVRGITTGTF

-167 STLERFERKFQE
+167 STLQRFQRKFQE

-185 LEKQIKD
+185 LEKQVDKD
-192 KNEIL
+192 EIL
-197 QNYLNTINLGN
+197 ENYLNTINLGN

-237 GITQNPTKYNPVI
+237 GITQNPTRYNPI
-250 NPESNAERRQEVL
+250 TNPENNAQRRQEVL
-263 NHMLEQEYI
+263 DHMLEQEYI

-281 ADNVYERIQN
+281 ADNVYDRIQSIEQEEEN
-291 VEKAS
+291 
-296 ESEDTT
+296 EDTT

-316 DLQDKRGYS
+316 DLQDKRGYT

-330 NALYSGGLRIY
+330 NALWSGGLRIY
-341 TTQDPAI
+341 TTQDPDI

-355 YSDPNNFPS
+355 YSDSSNFPS

-371 YALTIKHT
+371 YALTVRHP

-384 NYSTEMLEQYFI
+384 NYSAEMLEQYFI
-396 QNENSNFT
+396 ENESSDFSL
-404 VLFDSQESAQAH
+404 LFDSQESAQAH
-416 VDAYKAAVMTEGD
+416 VDAYKAHVLSDGS
-429 EVVAETIHFTP
+429 EVVAETVHFTP

-491 YAAALNEGGMS
+491 YAAALNECDMS

-531 TMRQAIVH
+531 TMRESIVH

-544 AVKCMIEIT
+544 AVKCMIDIT
-553 PELGMEY
+553 PELGVEY
-560 LKKFGF
+560 LEKFGF
-566 TTLITEPTEING
+566 SSLVTEPVDING
-578 GIYDDLN
+578 ESYDDLN
-585 ASTAIGGITQGVNNL
+585 ASTAIGGITYGVSNL

-613 TYIKPVFYTKILDAD
+613 VYIKPVFYTRILDSD

-650 LTNVME
+650 LTSAME
-656 DVIKEGTGTRVQF
+656 DVISEGTGTRVQF
-669 SGMHLAGKTGTTDN
+669 DGMHLAGKTGTTDN
-683 YRDLWFCGFTPYYT
+683 YRDLWFCGFSPYYT
-697 CSVWAGYDDNTVLPQ
+697 CSVWAGYDDNTVLPA
-712 GTYRT
+712 GESRT

-725 IMQRIHQDLPDTDFK
+725 IMERIHENLVDTEFK
-740 MPSTVQEAS
+740 MPSTVEEAS
-749 ICTKTGLLATNGCS
+749 ICTRTGLLATS
-763 SVTELFD
+763 SCNAVTEYFD
-770 TEQIPTQFCSGHY
+770 IDQIPTQYCSGHY
-783 AYSNNNRNYDY
+783 SSSYNYNYSDSYTQSGD
-794 SNDYSN
+794 NDGEDENERSG
-800 DYSYDYSYD
+800 
-809 YSQDSGTDSSE
+809 QDTGNTDNEESIDE
-820 NYETVIEEPAPENPM
+820 PVPETPAEV
-835 EIPEET
+835 PEET
-841 QPEVSAPSGGTETP
+841 QPEESQPEETDPGTGGTPAT
-855 PEEST
+855 EEGS
-860 PSEGTETPPE
+860 GNQ
-870 ESAPSEGTEA
+870 
-880 PPEESAP
+880 
-887 SDTGGE
+887 D
-893 VTE
+893 

>member
-10 KKRDA
+10 QKRNA
-15 LSSQSTMMGKKA
+15 LASRSTMMGKKA
-27 NVSVLRII
+27 HVSVLRII
-35 FIVLIALFAIG
+35 FISLIAILVIG
-46 GCMGIGAMRGLL
+46 GCLGIGVMKGLI
-58 DDAPNI
+58 DDAPDI
-64 SEVNIVPVGEAT
+64 SDVNIVPVGEAT
-76 FVYDANGTQ
+76 FVYDADGNQ

-93 SNRMPVTIDQIPL
+93 SNRMPVDLDQIPK
-106 DLQHA
+106 DLQYA

-129 GILRAAVVGITSRHF
+129 GILRAAVRGITTGTF

-167 STLERFERKFQE
+167 STLQRFQRKFQE

-185 LEKQIKD
+185 LEKQVDKD
-192 KNEIL
+192 EIL
-197 QNYLNTINLGN
+197 ENYLNTINLGN

-237 GITQNPTKYNPVI
+237 GITQNPTRYNPI
-250 NPESNAERRQEVL
+250 TNPENNAQRRQEVL
-263 NHMLEQEYI
+263 DHMLEQEYI

-281 ADNVYERIQN
+281 ADNVYDRIQSIEQEEEN
-291 VEKAS
+291 
-296 ESEDTT
+296 EDTT

-316 DLQDKRGYS
+316 DLQDKRGYT

-330 NALYSGGLRIY
+330 NALWSGGLRIY
-341 TTQDPAI
+341 TTQDPDI

-355 YSDPNNFPS
+355 YSDSSNFPS

-371 YALTIKHT
+371 YALTVRHP

-384 NYSTEMLEQYFI
+384 NYSAEMLEQYFI
-396 QNENSNFT
+396 ENESSDFSL
-404 VLFDSQESAQAH
+404 LFDSQESAQAH
-416 VDAYKAAVMTEGD
+416 VDAYKAYVLSDGS
-429 EVVAETIHFTP
+429 EVVAETVHFTP

-491 YAAALNEGGMS
+491 YAAALNECDMS

-531 TMRQAIVH
+531 TMRESIVH

-544 AVKCMIEIT
+544 AVKCMIDIT
-553 PELGMEY
+553 PELGVEY
-560 LKKFGF
+560 LEKFGF
-566 TTLITEPTEING
+566 SSLVTEPVDING
-578 GIYDDLN
+578 ESYDDLN
-585 ASTAIGGITQGVNNL
+585 ASTAIGGITYGVSNL

-613 TYIKPVFYTKILDAD
+613 VYIKPVFYTRILDSD

-650 LTNVME
+650 LTSAME
-656 DVIKEGTGTRVQF
+656 DVISEGTGTRVQF
-669 SGMHLAGKTGTTDN
+669 DGMHLAGKTGTTDN
-683 YRDLWFCGFTPYYT
+683 YRDLWFCGFSPYYT
-697 CSVWAGYDDNTVLPQ
+697 CSVWAGYDDNTVLPA
-712 GTYRT
+712 GESRT

-725 IMQRIHQDLPDTDFK
+725 IMERIHENLVDTEFK
-740 MPSTVQEAS
+740 MPSTVEEAS
-749 ICTKTGLLATNGCS
+749 ICTRTGLLATS
-763 SVTELFD
+763 SCNAVTEYFD
-770 TEQIPTQFCSGHY
+770 IDQIPTQYCSGHY
-783 AYSNNNRNYDY
+783 SSSYNYNYSDSYTQSGD
-794 SNDYSN
+794 NDGEDENERSG
-800 DYSYDYSYD
+800 
-809 YSQDSGTDSSE
+809 QDTGNTDNEESIDE
-820 NYETVIEEPAPENPM
+820 PVPETPAEV
-835 EIPEET
+835 PEET
-841 QPEVSAPSGGTETP
+841 QPEETQ
-855 PEEST
+855 PEESQ
-860 PSEGTETPPE
+860 PE
-870 ESAPSEGTEA
+870 ETDPG
-880 PPEESAP
+880 
-887 SDTGGE
+887 TGGTPA
-893 VTE
+893 TEEGSGNQD

>member
-10 KKRDA
+10 QKRNA
-15 LSSQSTMMGKKA
+15 LASRSTMMGKKA
-27 NVSVLRII
+27 HVSVLRII
-35 FIVLIALFAIG
+35 FISLIAILVIG
-46 GCMGIGAMRGLL
+46 GCLGIGVMKGLI
-58 DDAPNI
+58 DDAPDI
-64 SEVNIVPVGEAT
+64 SDVNIVPVGEAT
-76 FVYDANGTQ
+76 FVYDADGNQ

-93 SNRMPVTIDQIPL
+93 SNRMPVDLDQIPK
-106 DLQHA
+106 DLQYA

-129 GILRAAVVGITSRHF
+129 GILRAAVRGITTGTF

-167 STLERFERKFQE
+167 STLQRFQRKFQE

-185 LEKQIKD
+185 LEKQVDKD
-192 KNEIL
+192 EIL
-197 QNYLNTINLGN
+197 ENYLNTINLGN

-237 GITQNPTKYNPVI
+237 GITQNPTRYNPI
-250 NPESNAERRQEVL
+250 TNPENNAQRRQEVL
-263 NHMLEQEYI
+263 DHMLEQEYI

-281 ADNVYERIQN
+281 ADNVYDRIQSIEQEEEN
-291 VEKAS
+291 
-296 ESEDTT
+296 EDTT

-316 DLQDKRGYS
+316 DLQDKRGYT

-330 NALYSGGLRIY
+330 NALWSGGLRIY
-341 TTQDPAI
+341 TTQDPDI

-355 YSDPNNFPS
+355 YSDSSNFPS

-371 YALTIKHT
+371 YALTVRHP

-384 NYSTEMLEQYFI
+384 NYSAEMLEQYFI
-396 QNENSNFT
+396 ENESSDFSL
-404 VLFDSQESAQAH
+404 LFDSQESAQAH
-416 VDAYKAAVMTEGD
+416 VDAYKAYVLSDGS
-429 EVVAETIHFTP
+429 EVVAETVHFTP

-491 YAAALNEGGMS
+491 YAAALNECDMS

-531 TMRQAIVH
+531 TMRESIVH

-544 AVKCMIEIT
+544 AVKCMIDIT
-553 PELGMEY
+553 PELGVEY
-560 LKKFGF
+560 LEKFGF
-566 TTLITEPTEING
+566 SSLVTEPVDING
-578 GIYDDLN
+578 ESYDDLN
-585 ASTAIGGITQGVNNL
+585 ASTAIGGITYGVSNL

-613 TYIKPVFYTKILDAD
+613 VYIKPVFYTRILDSD

-650 LTNVME
+650 LTSAME
-656 DVIKEGTGTRVQF
+656 DVISEGTGTRVQF
-669 SGMHLAGKTGTTDN
+669 DGMHLAGKTGTTDN
-683 YRDLWFCGFTPYYT
+683 YRDLWFCGFSPYYT
-697 CSVWAGYDDNTVLPQ
+697 CSVWAGYDDNTVLPA
-712 GTYRT
+712 GESRT

-725 IMQRIHQDLPDTDFK
+725 IMERIHENLVDTEFK
-740 MPSTVQEAS
+740 MPSTVEEAS
-749 ICTKTGLLATNGCS
+749 ICTRTGLLATS
-763 SVTELFD
+763 SCNAVTEYFD
-770 TEQIPTQFCSGHY
+770 IDQIPTQYCSGHY
-783 AYSNNNRNYDY
+783 SSSYNYNYSDSYTQSGD
-794 SNDYSN
+794 NDGEDENERSGQDTGN
-800 DYSYDYSYD
+800 TDNEESIDEPVPETPAEVPEE
-809 YSQDSGTDSSE
+809 SQP
-820 NYETVIEEPAPENPM
+820 EESQ
-835 EIPEET
+835 PEET
-841 QPEVSAPSGGTETP
+841 DPGTGGTPAT
-855 PEEST
+855 EEGS
-860 PSEGTETPPE
+860 GNQ
-870 ESAPSEGTEA
+870 
-880 PPEESAP
+880 
-887 SDTGGE
+887 D
-893 VTE
+893 

>member
-10 KKRDA
+10 RKRNA
-15 LSSQSTMMGKKA
+15 LASHSTMMGKKA
-27 NVSVLRII
+27 NVSILRII
-35 FIVLIALFAIG
+35 FIALIAVLVIG
-46 GCMGIGAMRGLL
+46 CCMGIGAMRGLI
-58 DDAPNI
+58 DDAPDI

-76 FVYDANGTQ
+76 FVYDANGDQ

-129 GILRAAVVGITSRHF
+129 GILRAGVVGITTGHF

-185 LEKQIKD
+185 LEKQVKD
-192 KNEIL
+192 KDVIL

-219 YFGKDVSELTL
+219 YFGKDVSDLTL

-250 NPESNAERRQEVL
+250 NPENNAKRRQEVL
-263 NHMLEQEYI
+263 DHMLDQEYI

-281 ADNVYERIQN
+281 ADNVYERIQS
-291 VEKAS
+291 VEKES
-296 ESEDTT
+296 ESENTT

-341 TTQDPAI
+341 TTQDPSI

-355 YSDPNNFPS
+355 YSDPDNFPS

-371 YALTIKHT
+371 YALTLKHA

-396 QNENSNFT
+396 QNESSDFT
-404 VLFDSQESAQAH
+404 VLFNSQESAQAH

-429 EVVAETIHFTP
+429 EVVAETVHFTP

-467 TSLSLNRATNTTRQ
+467 SSLSLNRATNTTRQ

-491 YAAALNEGGMS
+491 YAAALNECGMS

-531 TMRQAIVH
+531 TMREAIVH

-553 PELGMEY
+553 PELGVKY
-560 LKKFGF
+560 LQKFGF

-578 GIYDDLN
+578 GIYDDIN
-585 ASTAIGGITQGVNNL
+585 ASTAIGGITQGVSNL
-600 ELTAAYAAIANNG
+600 ELTAAYATIANNG

-656 DVIKEGTGTRVQF
+656 DVVTEGTGTRVQF
-669 SGMHLAGKTGTTDN
+669 DGMHIAGKTGTTDN

-725 IMQRIHQDLPDTDFK
+725 IMQRIHADLPDTDFK
-740 MPSTVQEAS
+740 MPSTVQKAS
-749 ICTKTGLLATNGCS
+749 ICTQTGLLATS
-763 SVTELFD
+763 SCNAVTEYFD
-770 TEQIPTQFCSGHY
+770 IDQIPTQYCSGHY
-783 AYSNNNRNYDY
+783 SYHYNY
-794 SNDYSN
+794 N
-800 DYSYDYSYD
+800 YDYSYD
-809 YSQDSGTDSSE
+809 YSEDSGTDSSE
-820 NYETVIEEPAPENPM
+820 DSNTTVEEPTPETPA
-835 EIPEET
+835 EVPEET
-841 QPEVSAPSGGTETP
+841 QPEVSVPEESTETP
-855 PEEST
+855 PADG
-860 PSEGTETPPE
+860 GTDT
-870 ESAPSEGTEA
+870 GGGEA
-880 PPEESAP
+880 PA
-887 SDTGGE
+887 DTGGE
-893 VTE
+893 VAQ

>member
-10 KKRDA
+10 KKRNA
-15 LSSQSTMMGKKA
+15 LSSHSTMMGKKA
-27 NVSVLRII
+27 NVSILRVT
-35 FIVLIALFAIG
+35 FIALIAVLAIG
-46 GCMGIGAMRGLL
+46 GCMGIGAMRGLI
-58 DDAPNI
+58 DDAPDI

-76 FVYDANGTQ
+76 FVYDSNGNQ

-120 YEHNGIDIR
+120 YEHNGIDIK
-129 GILRAAVVGITSRHF
+129 GILRAGVVGITTGRF

-167 STLERFERKFQE
+167 STLESFQRKFQE

-192 KNEIL
+192 KDVIL

-219 YFGKDVSELTL
+219 YFGKDVIDLTL

-237 GITQNPTKYNPVI
+237 GITQNPTKYNPVT
-250 NPESNAERRQEVL
+250 NPENNAERRQEVL
-263 NHMLEQEYI
+263 DHMLEQEYI

-281 ADNVYERIQN
+281 ADNVYERIQSL
-291 VEKAS
+291 EAES
-296 ESEDTT
+296 EGEDTT

-316 DLQDKRGYS
+316 DLQDKRGYT

-355 YSDPNNFPS
+355 YSDPDNFPS

-371 YALTIKHT
+371 YALTVKHA

-384 NYSTEMLEQYFI
+384 NYSSEMLEQYFI
-396 QNENSNFT
+396 ENESSDFT
-404 VLFDSQESAQAH
+404 LLFDSQESAQAH
-416 VDAYKAAVMTEGD
+416 IDAYKAAILTEGD
-429 EVVAETIHFTP
+429 EVVAETVHFTP

-467 TSLSLNRATNTTRQ
+467 SSLSLNRATNTTRQ

-531 TMRQAIVH
+531 TMREAIVH

-553 PELGMEY
+553 PELGVEY
-560 LKKFGF
+560 LEKFGF
-566 TTLITEPTEING
+566 TTLVTEPTEING
-578 GIYDDLN
+578 KIFDDFN
-585 ASTAIGGITQGVNNL
+585 ASTAIGGITYGVSNL

-613 TYIKPVFYTKILDAD
+613 TYIKPVFYTKILDSD

-650 LTNVME
+650 LTSVME
-656 DVIKEGTGTRVQF
+656 DVITEGTGTRVQF
-669 SGMHLAGKTGTTDN
+669 DGMHLAGKTGTTDD
-683 YRDLWFCGFTPYYT
+683 YRDLWFCGFSPYYT

-725 IMQRIHQDLPDTDFK
+725 IMERIHADLPDTDFK

-749 ICTKTGLLATNGCS
+749 ICTDTGLLATSSCN
-763 SVTELFD
+763 SVTEYFD
-770 TEQIPTQFCSGHY
+770 TEQIPTQYCSGHY
-783 AYSNNNRNYDY
+783 S
-794 SNDYSN
+794 
-800 DYSYDYSYD
+800 YSYDYD
-809 YSQDSGTDSSE
+809 YSDDYSEDSEEDSSE
-820 NYETVIEEPAPENPM
+820 DSETTVDEPTPDTPAEV
-835 EIPEET
+835 PEEVP
-841 QPEVSAPSGGTETP
+841 PEVTSPSDETTETP
-855 PEEST
+855 PADG
-860 PSEGTETPPE
+860 GT
-870 ESAPSEGTEA
+870 
-880 PPEESAP
+880 
-887 SDTGGE
+887 DTGGGE
-893 VTE
+893 TDGGETGGETQ

>member
-10 KKRDA
+10 RKRNA
-15 LSSQSTMMGKKA
+15 LSSHSTMMGKKA
-27 NVSVLRII
+27 NVSILRII
-35 FIVLIALFAIG
+35 FIALIAVFAIG
-46 GCMGIGAMRGLL
+46 CCMGIGAMRGLI
-58 DDAPNI
+58 DDAPDI

-76 FVYDANGTQ
+76 FVYDANGDQ

-129 GILRAAVVGITSRHF
+129 GILRAAVVGITSGHF

-156 KNNVFTDWVNE
+156 KNNVFTDWINE

-185 LEKQIKD
+185 LEKQVKD
-192 KNEIL
+192 KDEIL
-197 QNYLNTINLGN
+197 ENYLNTINLGN

-219 YFGKDVSELTL
+219 YFGKDVSDLTL

-237 GITQNPTKYNPVI
+237 GITQNPTRYNPVT
-250 NPESNAERRQEVL
+250 NPENNAERRQEVL
-263 NHMLEQEYI
+263 DHMLEQEYI

-281 ADNVYERIQN
+281 ADNVYERIQS
-291 VEKAS
+291 VEQAS

-355 YSDPNNFPS
+355 YSDPDNFPS

-371 YALTIKHT
+371 YALTVRHA

-396 QNENSNFT
+396 QNESSDFT

-416 VDAYKAAVMTEGD
+416 IDAYKAAVLTEGD

-467 TSLSLNRATNTTRQ
+467 SSLSLNRATNTTRQ

-531 TMRQAIVH
+531 TMREAIVH

-553 PELGMEY
+553 PELGVEY
-560 LKKFGF
+560 LEKFGF

-578 GIYDDLN
+578 GIYDDIN
-585 ASTAIGGITQGVNNL
+585 ASTAIGGITQGVSNL

-656 DVIKEGTGTRVQF
+656 DVVTEGTGTRVQF
-669 SGMHLAGKTGTTDN
+669 DGMHIAGKTGTTDN

-717 YQQTLWRN
+717 YQQTL
-725 IMQRIHQDLPDTDFK
+725 RIRISK
-740 MPSTVQEAS
+740 
-749 ICTKTGLLATNGCS
+749 CLL
-763 SVTELFD
+763 L
-770 TEQIPTQFCSGHY
+770 
-783 AYSNNNRNYDY
+783 
-794 SNDYSN
+794 
-800 DYSYDYSYD
+800 
-809 YSQDSGTDSSE
+809 
-820 NYETVIEEPAPENPM
+820 
-835 EIPEET
+835 
-841 QPEVSAPSGGTETP
+841 
-855 PEEST
+855 
-860 PSEGTETPPE
+860 
-870 ESAPSEGTEA
+870 
-880 PPEESAP
+880 
-887 SDTGGE
+887 
-893 VTE
+893 

>member
-10 KKRDA
+10 RKRNA
-15 LSSQSTMMGKKA
+15 LASHSTMMGKKA
-27 NVSVLRII
+27 NVSILRII
-35 FIVLIALFAIG
+35 FIALIAVLAIG
-46 GCMGIGAMRGLL
+46 GCMGIGAMRGLI
-58 DDAPNI
+58 DDAPDI

-76 FVYDANGTQ
+76 FVYDANGDQ

-129 GILRAAVVGITSRHF
+129 GILRAGVVGITTGHF

-185 LEKQIKD
+185 LEKQVKD
-192 KNEIL
+192 KDVIL

-219 YFGKDVSELTL
+219 YFGKDVSDLTL

-250 NPESNAERRQEVL
+250 NPENNAKRRQKVL
-263 NHMLEQEYI
+263 DHMLDQEYI

-281 ADNVYERIQN
+281 ADNVYERIQS
-291 VEKAS
+291 VEKES
-296 ESEDTT
+296 ESENTT

-341 TTQDPAI
+341 TTQDPSI

-355 YSDPNNFPS
+355 YSDPDNFPS

-371 YALTIKHT
+371 YALTLKHA

-396 QNENSNFT
+396 QNESSDFT
-404 VLFDSQESAQAH
+404 VLFNSQESAQAH

-429 EVVAETIHFTP
+429 EVVAETVHFTP

-467 TSLSLNRATNTTRQ
+467 SSLSLNRATNTTRQ

-491 YAAALNEGGMS
+491 YAAALNECGMS

-531 TMRQAIVH
+531 TMREAIVH

-553 PELGMEY
+553 PELGVEY
-560 LKKFGF
+560 LQKFGF

-578 GIYDDLN
+578 GIYDDVN
-585 ASTAIGGITQGVNNL
+585 ASTAIGGITQGVSNL
-600 ELTAAYAAIANNG
+600 ELTAAYATIANNG

-628 GNVVIDNTPEKTTV
+628 GNVVIDNSPEKTTV

-656 DVIKEGTGTRVQF
+656 DVVTEGTGTRVQF
-669 SGMHLAGKTGTTDN
+669 DGMHIAGKTGTTDN

-725 IMQRIHQDLPDTDFK
+725 IMQRIHADLPDTDFK
-740 MPSTVQEAS
+740 MPSTVQKAS
-749 ICTKTGLLATNGCS
+749 ICTQTGLLATS
-763 SVTELFD
+763 SCNAVTEYFD
-770 TEQIPTQFCSGHY
+770 IDQIPTQYCSGHY
-783 AYSNNNRNYDY
+783 SYHYNY
-794 SNDYSN
+794 N
-800 DYSYDYSYD
+800 YDYSYD
-809 YSQDSGTDSSE
+809 YSEDSGTDSSE
-820 NYETVIEEPAPENPM
+820 DSNTTVEEPTPETPA
-835 EIPEET
+835 EVPEET
-841 QPEVSAPSGGTETP
+841 QPEVSVPEESTETP
-855 PEEST
+855 PADG
-860 PSEGTETPPE
+860 GTDT
-870 ESAPSEGTEA
+870 GGGEA
-880 PPEESAP
+880 PA
-887 SDTGGE
+887 DTGGE
-893 VTE
+893 VAQ

>member
-10 KKRDA
+10 KKRNA
-15 LSSQSTMMGKKA
+15 LSSHSTMMGKKA
-27 NVSVLRII
+27 NVSILRVT
-35 FIVLIALFAIG
+35 FIALIAVLAIG
-46 GCMGIGAMRGLL
+46 GCMGIGAMRGLI

-76 FVYDANGTQ
+76 FVYDSNGNQ

-120 YEHNGIDIR
+120 YEHNGIDIK
-129 GILRAAVVGITSRHF
+129 GILRSGVVGITTGRF

-167 STLERFERKFQE
+167 STLERFQRKFQE

-192 KNEIL
+192 KDVIL

-219 YFGKDVSELTL
+219 YFGKDVSDLTL

-237 GITQNPTKYNPVI
+237 GITQNPTKYNPVT
-250 NPESNAERRQEVL
+250 NPENNAERRQEVL
-263 NHMLEQEYI
+263 DHMLEQEYI

-281 ADNVYERIQN
+281 ADNVYERIQSL
-291 VEKAS
+291 EAES
-296 ESEDTT
+296 EDEDTT

-316 DLQDKRGYS
+316 DLQDKRGYP

-355 YSDPNNFPS
+355 YSDPDNFPS

-371 YALTIKHT
+371 YALTVKHA

-384 NYSTEMLEQYFI
+384 NYSSEMLEQYFI
-396 QNENSNFT
+396 ENESSDFT
-404 VLFDSQESAQAH
+404 LLFDSQESAQAH
-416 VDAYKAAVMTEGD
+416 IDAYKAAILTEGD
-429 EVVAETIHFTP
+429 EVVAETVHFTP

-467 TSLSLNRATNTTRQ
+467 SSLSLNRATNTTRQ

-531 TMRQAIVH
+531 TMREAIVH

-553 PELGMEY
+553 PELGVEY
-560 LKKFGF
+560 LEKFGF
-566 TTLITEPTEING
+566 TTLVTEPTEING
-578 GIYDDLN
+578 EIFDDDN
-585 ASTAIGGITQGVNNL
+585 ASTAIGGITYGVSNL

-613 TYIKPVFYTKILDAD
+613 TYIKPVFYTKILDSD

-650 LTNVME
+650 LTSVME
-656 DVIKEGTGTRVQF
+656 DVITEGTGTRVQF
-669 SGMHLAGKTGTTDN
+669 DGMHLAGKTGTTDD
-683 YRDLWFCGFTPYYT
+683 YRDLWFCGFSPYYT

-725 IMQRIHQDLPDTDFK
+725 IMERIHADLPDTDFK

-749 ICTKTGLLATNGCS
+749 ICTDTGLLATSSCN
-763 SVTELFD
+763 SVTEYFD
-770 TEQIPTQFCSGHY
+770 TEQIPTQYCSGHY
-783 AYSNNNRNYDY
+783 S
-794 SNDYSN
+794 
-800 DYSYDYSYD
+800 YSYDYD
-809 YSQDSGTDSSE
+809 YSDDYSEDSEEDSSE
-820 NYETVIEEPAPENPM
+820 DSETTVDEPTPDTPAEV
-835 EIPEET
+835 PEEVP
-841 QPEVSAPSGGTETP
+841 PEVTSPSDETTETP
-855 PEEST
+855 PADG
-860 PSEGTETPPE
+860 GT
-870 ESAPSEGTEA
+870 
-880 PPEESAP
+880 
-887 SDTGGE
+887 DTGGGE
-893 VTE
+893 TDGGETGGETQ

>member
-10 KKRDA
+10 RKRNA
-15 LSSQSTMMGKKA
+15 LASHSTMMGKKA
-27 NVSVLRII
+27 NVSILRII
-35 FIVLIALFAIG
+35 FIALIAVLVIG
-46 GCMGIGAMRGLL
+46 CCMGIGAMRGLI
-58 DDAPNI
+58 DDAPDI

-76 FVYDANGTQ
+76 FVYDANGDQ

-129 GILRAAVVGITSRHF
+129 GILRAGVVGITTGHF

-185 LEKQIKD
+185 LEKQVKD
-192 KNEIL
+192 KDVIL

-219 YFGKDVSELTL
+219 YFGKDVSDLTL

-250 NPESNAERRQEVL
+250 NPENNAKRRQEVL
-263 NHMLEQEYI
+263 DHMLDQEYI

-281 ADNVYERIQN
+281 ADNVYERIQS
-291 VEKAS
+291 VEKES
-296 ESEDTT
+296 ESENTT

-341 TTQDPAI
+341 TTQDPSI

-355 YSDPNNFPS
+355 YSDPDNFPS

-371 YALTIKHT
+371 YALTLKHA

-396 QNENSNFT
+396 QNESSDFT
-404 VLFDSQESAQAH
+404 VLFNSQESAQAH

-429 EVVAETIHFTP
+429 EVVAETVHFTP

-467 TSLSLNRATNTTRQ
+467 SSLSLNRATNTTRQ

-491 YAAALNEGGMS
+491 YAAALNECGMS

-531 TMRQAIVH
+531 TMREAIVH

-553 PELGMEY
+553 PELGVEY
-560 LKKFGF
+560 LQKFGF

-578 GIYDDLN
+578 GIYDDVN
-585 ASTAIGGITQGVNNL
+585 ASTAIGGITQGVSNL
-600 ELTAAYAAIANNG
+600 ELTAAYATIANNG

-656 DVIKEGTGTRVQF
+656 DVVTEGTGTRVQF
-669 SGMHLAGKTGTTDN
+669 DGMHIAGKTGTTDN

-725 IMQRIHQDLPDTDFK
+725 IMQRIHADLPDTDFK
-740 MPSTVQEAS
+740 MPSTVQKAS
-749 ICTKTGLLATNGCS
+749 ICTQTGLLATS
-763 SVTELFD
+763 SCNAVTEYFD
-770 TEQIPTQFCSGHY
+770 IDQIPTQYCSGHY
-783 AYSNNNRNYDY
+783 SYHYNY
-794 SNDYSN
+794 N
-800 DYSYDYSYD
+800 YDYSYD
-809 YSQDSGTDSSE
+809 YSEDSGTDSSE
-820 NYETVIEEPAPENPM
+820 DSNTTVEEPTPETPA
-835 EIPEET
+835 EVPEET
-841 QPEVSAPSGGTETP
+841 QPEVSVPEESTETP
-855 PEEST
+855 PADG
-860 PSEGTETPPE
+860 GTDT
-870 ESAPSEGTEA
+870 GGGEA
-880 PPEESAP
+880 PA
-887 SDTGGE
+887 DTGGE
-893 VTE
+893 VAQ

>member
-10 KKRDA
+10 QKRNA
-15 LSSQSTMMGKKA
+15 LASRSTMMGKKA
-27 NVSVLRII
+27 HVSVLRII
-35 FIVLIALFAIG
+35 FISLIAILVIG
-46 GCMGIGAMRGLL
+46 GCLGIGVMKGLI
-58 DDAPNI
+58 DDAPDI
-64 SEVNIVPVGEAT
+64 SDVNIVPVGEAT
-76 FVYDANGTQ
+76 FVYDADGNQ

-93 SNRMPVTIDQIPL
+93 SNRMPVDLDQIPK
-106 DLQHA
+106 DLQYA

-129 GILRAAVVGITSRHF
+129 GILRAAVRGITTGTF

-167 STLERFERKFQE
+167 STLQRFQRKFQE

-185 LEKQIKD
+185 LEKQVDKD
-192 KNEIL
+192 EIL
-197 QNYLNTINLGN
+197 ENYLNTINLGN

-237 GITQNPTKYNPVI
+237 GITQNPTRYNPI
-250 NPESNAERRQEVL
+250 TNPENNAQRRQEVL
-263 NHMLEQEYI
+263 DHMLEQEYI

-281 ADNVYERIQN
+281 ADNVYDRIQSIEQEEEN
-291 VEKAS
+291 
-296 ESEDTT
+296 EDTT

-316 DLQDKRGYS
+316 DLQDKRGYT

-330 NALYSGGLRIY
+330 NALWSGGLRIY
-341 TTQDPAI
+341 TTQDPDI

-355 YSDPNNFPS
+355 YSDSSNFPS

-371 YALTIKHT
+371 YALTVRHP

-384 NYSTEMLEQYFI
+384 NYSAEMLEQYFI
-396 QNENSNFT
+396 ENESSDFSL
-404 VLFDSQESAQAH
+404 LFDSQESAQAH
-416 VDAYKAAVMTEGD
+416 VDAYKAYVLSDGS
-429 EVVAETIHFTP
+429 EVVAETVHFTP

-491 YAAALNEGGMS
+491 YAAALNECDMS

-531 TMRQAIVH
+531 TMRESIVH

-544 AVKCMIEIT
+544 AVKCMIDIT
-553 PELGMEY
+553 PELGVEY
-560 LKKFGF
+560 LEKFGF
-566 TTLITEPTEING
+566 SSLVTEPVDING
-578 GIYDDLN
+578 ESYDDLN
-585 ASTAIGGITQGVNNL
+585 ASTAIGGITYGVSNL

-613 TYIKPVFYTKILDAD
+613 VYIKPVFYTRILDSD

-650 LTNVME
+650 LTSAME
-656 DVIKEGTGTRVQF
+656 DVISEGTGTRVQF
-669 SGMHLAGKTGTTDN
+669 DGMHLAGKTGTTDN
-683 YRDLWFCGFTPYYT
+683 YRDLWFCGFSPYYT
-697 CSVWAGYDDNTVLPQ
+697 CSVWAGYDDNTVLPA
-712 GTYRT
+712 GESRT

-725 IMQRIHQDLPDTDFK
+725 IMERIHENLVDTEFK
-740 MPSTVQEAS
+740 MPSTVEEAS
-749 ICTKTGLLATNGCS
+749 ICTRTGLLATS
-763 SVTELFD
+763 SCNAVTEYFD
-770 TEQIPTQFCSGHY
+770 IDQIPTQYCSGHY
-783 AYSNNNRNYDY
+783 SSSYNYNYSDSYTQSGD
-794 SNDYSN
+794 NDGEDENERSGQDTGN
-800 DYSYDYSYD
+800 TDNEESIDEPVPETPAEVPEEIQPEE
-809 YSQDSGTDSSE
+809 SQ
-820 NYETVIEEPAPENPM
+820 
-835 EIPEET
+835 PEET
-841 QPEVSAPSGGTETP
+841 DPGTGGTPAT
-855 PEEST
+855 EEGS
-860 PSEGTETPPE
+860 GNQ
-870 ESAPSEGTEA
+870 
-880 PPEESAP
+880 
-887 SDTGGE
+887 D
-893 VTE
+893 

>member
-10 KKRDA
+10 QNI
-15 LSSQSTMMGKKA
+15 S
-27 NVSVLRII
+27 
-35 FIVLIALFAIG
+35 LIAILVIG
-46 GCMGIGAMRGLL
+46 GCLGIGVMKGLI
-58 DDAPNI
+58 DDAPDI
-64 SEVNIVPVGEAT
+64 SDVNIVPVGEAT
-76 FVYDANGTQ
+76 FVYDADGNQ

-93 SNRMPVTIDQIPL
+93 SNRMPVDLDQIPK
-106 DLQHA
+106 DLQYA

-129 GILRAAVVGITSRHF
+129 GILRAAVRGITTGTF

-167 STLERFERKFQE
+167 STLQRFQRKFQE

-185 LEKQIKD
+185 LEKQVDKD
-192 KNEIL
+192 EIL
-197 QNYLNTINLGN
+197 ENYLNTINLGN

-237 GITQNPTKYNPVI
+237 GITQNPTRYNPI
-250 NPESNAERRQEVL
+250 TNPENNAQRRQEVL
-263 NHMLEQEYI
+263 DHMLEQEYI

-281 ADNVYERIQN
+281 ADNVYDRIQSIEQEEEN
-291 VEKAS
+291 
-296 ESEDTT
+296 EDTT

-316 DLQDKRGYS
+316 DLQDKRGYT

-330 NALYSGGLRIY
+330 NALWSGGLRIY
-341 TTQDPAI
+341 TTQDPDI

-355 YSDPNNFPS
+355 YSDSSNFPS

-371 YALTIKHT
+371 YALTVRHP

-384 NYSTEMLEQYFI
+384 NYSAEMLEQYFI
-396 QNENSNFT
+396 ENESSDFSL
-404 VLFDSQESAQAH
+404 LFDSQESAQAH
-416 VDAYKAAVMTEGD
+416 VDAYKAYVLSDGS
-429 EVVAETIHFTP
+429 EVVAETVHFTP

-491 YAAALNEGGMS
+491 YAAALNECDMS

-531 TMRQAIVH
+531 TMRESIVH

-544 AVKCMIEIT
+544 AVKCMIDIT
-553 PELGMEY
+553 PELGVEY
-560 LKKFGF
+560 LEKFGF
-566 TTLITEPTEING
+566 SSLVTEPVDING
-578 GIYDDLN
+578 ESYDDLN
-585 ASTAIGGITQGVNNL
+585 ASTAIGGITYGVSNL

-613 TYIKPVFYTKILDAD
+613 VYIKPVFYTRILDSD

-650 LTNVME
+650 LTSAME
-656 DVIKEGTGTRVQF
+656 DVISEGTGTRVQF
-669 SGMHLAGKTGTTDN
+669 DGMHLAGKTGTTDN
-683 YRDLWFCGFTPYYT
+683 YRDLWFCGFSPYYT
-697 CSVWAGYDDNTVLPQ
+697 CSVWAGYDDNTVLPA
-712 GTYRT
+712 GESRT

-725 IMQRIHQDLPDTDFK
+725 IMERIHENLVDTEFK
-740 MPSTVQEAS
+740 MPSTVEEAS
-749 ICTKTGLLATNGCS
+749 ICTRTGLLATS
-763 SVTELFD
+763 SCNAVTEYFD
-770 TEQIPTQFCSGHY
+770 IDQIPTQYCSGHY
-783 AYSNNNRNYDY
+783 SSSYNYNYSDSYTQSGD
-794 SNDYSN
+794 NDGEDENERSG
-800 DYSYDYSYD
+800 
-809 YSQDSGTDSSE
+809 QDTGNTDNEESIDE
-820 NYETVIEEPAPENPM
+820 PVPETPAEV
-835 EIPEET
+835 PEET
-841 QPEVSAPSGGTETP
+841 QPEESQPEETDPGTGGTPAT
-855 PEEST
+855 EEGS
-860 PSEGTETPPE
+860 GNQ
-870 ESAPSEGTEA
+870 
-880 PPEESAP
+880 
-887 SDTGGE
+887 D
-893 VTE
+893 

>member
-1 MNFGKRATN
+1 MNGKRRQDYMNFGKRATN
-10 KKRDA
+10 RKRNA
-15 LSSQSTMMGKKA
+15 LASHSTMMGKKA
-27 NVSVLRII
+27 NVSILRII
-35 FIVLIALFAIG
+35 FIALIAVLAIG
-46 GCMGIGAMRGLL
+46 CCMGIGAMRGLI
-58 DDAPNI
+58 DDAPDI

-76 FVYDANGTQ
+76 FVYDANGDQ

-129 GILRAAVVGITSRHF
+129 GILRAGVVGITTGHF

-185 LEKQIKD
+185 LEKQVKD
-192 KNEIL
+192 KDVIL

-219 YFGKDVSELTL
+219 YFGKDVSDLTL

-250 NPESNAERRQEVL
+250 NPENNAKRRQEVL
-263 NHMLEQEYI
+263 DHMLDQEYI

-281 ADNVYERIQN
+281 ADNVYERIQS
-291 VEKAS
+291 VEKES
-296 ESEDTT
+296 ESENTT

-341 TTQDPAI
+341 TTQDPSI

-355 YSDPNNFPS
+355 YSDPDNFPS

-371 YALTIKHT
+371 YALTLKHA

-396 QNENSNFT
+396 QNESSDFT
-404 VLFDSQESAQAH
+404 VLFNSQESAQAH

-429 EVVAETIHFTP
+429 EVVAETVHFTP

-467 TSLSLNRATNTTRQ
+467 SSLSLNRATNTTRQ

-491 YAAALNEGGMS
+491 YAAALNECGMS

-531 TMRQAIVH
+531 TMREAIVH

-553 PELGMEY
+553 PELGVEY
-560 LKKFGF
+560 LQKFGF

-578 GIYDDLN
+578 GIYDDVN
-585 ASTAIGGITQGVNNL
+585 ASTAIGGITQGVSNL
-600 ELTAAYAAIANNG
+600 ELTAAYATIANNG

-628 GNVVIDNTPEKTTV
+628 GNVVIDNSPEKTTV

-656 DVIKEGTGTRVQF
+656 DVVTEGTGTRVQF
-669 SGMHLAGKTGTTDN
+669 DGMHIAGKTGTTDN

-725 IMQRIHQDLPDTDFK
+725 IMQRIHADLPDTDFK
-740 MPSTVQEAS
+740 MPSTVQKAS
-749 ICTKTGLLATNGCS
+749 ICTQTGLLATS
-763 SVTELFD
+763 SCNAVTEYFD
-770 TEQIPTQFCSGHY
+770 IDQIPTQYCSGHY
-783 AYSNNNRNYDY
+783 SYHYNY
-794 SNDYSN
+794 N
-800 DYSYDYSYD
+800 YDYSYD
-809 YSQDSGTDSSE
+809 YSEDSGTDSSE
-820 NYETVIEEPAPENPM
+820 DSNTTVEEPTPETPA
-835 EIPEET
+835 EVPEET
-841 QPEVSAPSGGTETP
+841 QPEVSVPEESTETP
-855 PEEST
+855 PADG
-860 PSEGTETPPE
+860 GTDT
-870 ESAPSEGTEA
+870 GGGEA
-880 PPEESAP
+880 PA
-887 SDTGGE
+887 DTGGE
-893 VTE
+893 VAQ